1 METDKSNNDDYD
13 IEEDINR
20 IIQGDIIYTDL
31 DDISSSDFEIETSDE
46 DGEENNK
53 EVEEIEEIEETEE
66 KKEIS
71 GGNEMLNT
79 EWNLW
84 YHFSKNDWTINS
96 YRTFN
101 MPIKTIRDFWGLFNN
116 LDKLGGIKHQ
126 HFFLMRENIEP
137 TWEHKKNRKGGSW
150 SIKITGLVEEELE
163 EKVSELWE
171 KICVSM
177 VGETLTKYPTHI
189 NGASLCLK
197 NFSLKTGLT
206 YVIKIWND
214 NCKYSSL
221 DLLPNYILDYYKY
234 SIIYKAHIPEDI

>member
-1 METDKSNNDDYD
+1 MEITKSNNDEYD

-20 IIQGDIIYTDL
+20 IIQGEIIYEDL
-31 DDISSSDFEIETSDE
+31 EDISSTEFESETEISDKE
-46 DGEENNK
+46 DCNELEN
-53 EVEEIEEIEETEE
+53 EDIIEETEE
-66 KKEIS
+66 EKEIS
-71 GGNEMLNT
+71 GGNEILNN

-96 YRTFN
+96 YKTFN
-101 MPIKTIRDFWGLFNN
+101 MSIKTIRDFWRIFNN

-137 TWEHKKNRKGGSW
+137 TWEHKKNRRGGSW
-150 SIKITGLVEEELE
+150 SIKISGMS
-163 EKVSELWE
+163 EKEMENKVKKLWE

-177 VGETLTKYPTHI
+177 IGETLTKYPTHI
-189 NGASLCLK
+189 NGVSLCLK

-214 NCKYSSL
+214 DCKHSSL
-221 DLLPNYILDYYKY
+221 DLLPNYILDDFKY
-234 SIIYKAHIPEDI
+234 NIIYKAHIPEDI